1 VPRLQCPPQ
10 NLLTRLL
17 TDLLVS
23 LLRNQVIHQLF
34 HRLKGH
40 PSYPRKVQRN
50 FQQQICPR
58 LSLHL
63 CHHQHQQGYLP
74 QLLQSQQNIQHMR
87 RLIHPQLTQP
97 DFANVF
103 GSRQKLI
110 TFLIYLQWLK
120 CEMDDFSGKMV
131 TRIGPS
137 SGWKMG
143 YLAKCG

>member
-1 VPRLQCPPQ
+1 MPRLKCPPQ
-10 NLLTRLL
+10 TPRTRLPNH
-17 TDLLVS
+17 LVVYRP
-23 LLRNQVIHQLF
+23 RNQVIYLLF
-34 HRLKGH
+34 HQLKGH
-40 PSYPRKVQRN
+40 PSYQRQVPRN
-50 FQQQICPR
+50 FQQQICLR

-74 QLLQSQQNIQHMR
+74 QVLQSQQNIQHMR
-87 RLIHPQLTQP
+87 RLIHPQHTQP

-103 GSRQKLI
+103 GSRPKLI
-110 TFLIYLQWLK
+110 IFLICLQWVK

-131 TRIGPS
+131 IRIGPS